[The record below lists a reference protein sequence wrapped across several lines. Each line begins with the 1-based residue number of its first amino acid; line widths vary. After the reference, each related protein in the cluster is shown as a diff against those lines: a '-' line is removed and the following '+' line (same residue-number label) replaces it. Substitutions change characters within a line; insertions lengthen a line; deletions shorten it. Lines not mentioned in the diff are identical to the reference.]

1 MKQEKPDAFEQAL
14 GKAKVTL
21 VEPTGY
27 AWGVYVWKKSNG
39 KWFTDGQGN
48 VLNVPAN
55 KGDENQIAKLKD
67 AAAYYGEADGSPV
80 FFPGTARITDEEY
93 SVQMDRMKQGLIP
106 TMNDLGAVIAAKQ
119 TLEMYGDEE

>member
-1 MKQEKPDAFEQAL
+1 MNDKFVDAF
-14 GKAKVTL
+14 GNAKVTL

-27 AWGVYVWKKSNG
+27 AWGIYVWKKSNG
-39 KWFTDGQGN
+39 KWFTDGDGN

-55 KGDENQIAKLKD
+55 KGDESQIQKLRD
-67 AAAYYGEADGSPV
+67 AARHYGEPDGEPV

-93 SVQMDRMKQGLIP
+93 SVQIDRMKNGLIP
-106 TMNDLGAVIAAKQ
+106 TMNDLGAVIAAKK

>member
-1 MKQEKPDAFEQAL
+1 MNDKFVDAF

-27 AWGVYVWKKSNG
+27 AWGIYVWKKSNG
-39 KWFTDGQGN
+39 KWFTDGDGN

-55 KGDENQIAKLKD
+55 KGDESQIQKLRD
-67 AAAYYGEADGSPV
+67 AARHYGEPDGEPV

-93 SVQMDRMKQGLIP
+93 SVQIDRMKNGLIP
-106 TMNDLGAVIAAKQ
+106 TMNDLGAVIAAKK

>member
-1 MKQEKPDAFEQAL
+1 MQDKFEEAL

-21 VEPTGY
+21 VDPTGY

-55 KGDENQIAKLKD
+55 RGDENQIQKLKD
-67 AAAYYGEADGSPV
+67 AARHHGEPDGQPH
-80 FFPGTARITDEEY
+80 FFAGTARITDEEH
-93 SVQMDRMKQGLIP
+93 SEQLDRMKQGLIP
-106 TMNDLGAVIAAKQ
+106 SLNDVGALIAAKQ
-119 TLEMYGDEE
+119 TLDTYGDEE